1 LKLKCCT
8 EFKEESS
15 EQRGLLLDQLKTCG
29 DLVSLSLFD
38 KMRSHCDLQKL
49 AQTPSLSELVIY
61 PVFRTDLFVMAL
73 RDVTFKKLILLQVGI
88 LMITESELNMFFE
101 AVSESCPKLQ
111 SIKMDIHALR
121 SD

>member
-1 LKLKCCT
+1 MKLKCCT
-8 EFKEESS
+8 EFKEESN

-29 DLVSLSLFD
+29 SLVSLSIFD
-38 KMRSHCDLQKL
+38 KMRGHCDLPKL

-61 PVFRTDLFVMAL
+61 PVLSTDLFVMAL
-73 RDVTFKKLILLQVGI
+73 REVTFKKLILLQVGI
-88 LMITESELNMFFE
+88 LMITENDLNMLFE
-101 AVSESCPKLQ
+101 AISESCPKLQ